1 MNFETSKNL
10 GGIGALLIFI
20 GVIASFL
27 SVPYIGILDIIGV
40 ILVLVALYGL
50 SNYYSD
56 RSIFRNALY
65 GFITA
70 IVGGILAVGIAV
82 ITIIANVS
90 NIKTFI
96 QTIYPSWNGDWSSLS
111 GLSGVTPDTSNLNP
125 QDLIPLIA
133 SVIIALLIILVIV
146 WIFAVIASF
155 FIRRSLKQVAL
166 KSNIGLFSTAGL
178 LLLIG
183 AVLIIAFGLGA
194 ILMWIAALLLAIA
207 FFQLKPTPP
216 ATAVSPPPPPTTV

>member
-27 SVPYIGILDIIGV
+27 SVPYIGILNLVGI

-70 IVGGILAVGIAV
+70 IVGGILAVGIGVIAV
-82 ITIIANVS
+82 IANLS
-90 NIKTFI
+90 NIKTLI

-111 GLSGVTPDTSNLNP
+111 GLSGLTPNTSNLNP
-125 QDLIPLIA
+125 QDILPLVAGFIVA
-133 SVIIALLIILVIV
+133 ILVILAIV
-146 WIFAVIASF
+146 WIFAIIASF
-155 FIRRSLKQVAL
+155 FVRRSLKQVAL
-166 KSNIGLFSTAGL
+166 KSNIGLFGPAGL

-183 AVLIIAFGLGA
+183 AFLIIAFGLGA

-216 ATAVSPPPPPTTV
+216 ATAVSPPPPPTPV

>member
-27 SVPYIGILDIIGV
+27 SVPYVGILNLIGV

-70 IVGGILAVGIAV
+70 IVGGILAVGIGVIAV
-82 ITIIANVS
+82 IANLS
-90 NIKTFI
+90 NIKTLI

-111 GLSGVTPDTSNLNP
+111 GLAGLTPDTSNLNP
-125 QDLIPLIA
+125 SDLIPLIA
-133 SVIIALLIILVIV
+133 SVIVAILIILAIV
-146 WIFAVIASF
+146 WIFAIIASF
-155 FIRRSLKQVAL
+155 FVRRSLKQIAL

-183 AVLIIAFGLGA
+183 AFLIIAFGLGA

-216 ATAVSPPPPPTTV
+216 ATAVSPPPPTTV

>member
-27 SVPYIGILDIIGV
+27 SVPYVGILDIIGV

-56 RSIFRNALY
+56 RSILRNALY

-70 IVGGILAVGIAV
+70 IVGGILAVGIGVIAV
-82 ITIIANVS
+82 IANVS

-133 SVIIALLIILVIV
+133 SVIIAILIILAIV

>member
-1 MNFETSKNL
+1 MNFESSKNL
-10 GGIGALLIFI
+10 GGIGAILIFI

-27 SVPYIGILDIIGV
+27 SVPYVGILNLIGI

-70 IVGGILAVGIAV
+70 IVGGILAVGIGVIAV
-82 ITIIANVS
+82 IANVS

-111 GLSGVTPDTSNLNP
+111 GLSGLTPDTSNLNP
-125 QDLIPLIA
+125 QDLFP
-133 SVIIALLIILVIV
+133 
-146 WIFAVIASF
+146 
-155 FIRRSLKQVAL
+155 
-166 KSNIGLFSTAGL
+166 
-178 LLLIG
+178 
-183 AVLIIAFGLGA
+183 
-194 ILMWIAALLLAIA
+194 
-207 FFQLKPTPP
+207 
-216 ATAVSPPPPPTTV
+216 